1 MHFAAVN
8 PITIDTK
15 VTTNDDKSTL
25 YLIIDSSIALLNLTP
40 SPKHCFQI
48 GDYFVVKEL
57 IPWKD
62 HSGNMIQSGLQY
74 DVILY

>member
-25 YLIIDSSIALLNLTP
+25 YLIIDSSIVLLNLTP

-48 GDYFVVKEL
+48 GDYLVVK
-57 IPWKD
+57 
-62 HSGNMIQSGLQY
+62 
-74 DVILY
+74 